1 MITKLYHAAFAAAI
15 ACASAASATTV
26 TTSNPDGWTA
36 ANVRSEGSVA
46 ITSTY
51 APAGQAGSLEFNTN
65 SSGPSSS
72 QDKADYVKYW
82 GNVAGRTLGN
92 ISALSYSFYRDS
104 SSTTGA
110 WLAPALR
117 LAYDT
122 GVPGETGYLIF
133 EPVYNGNPTAG
144 PAVPTDQWVDKNILT
159 SNFWMREFSPGTTI
173 EKYDVTLA
181 QWASGTQQA
190 NGADILSANTLITG
204 IEVGVGSGWGGS
216 FKGAADNVLLSFTSA
231 PGVTDTISAD
241 FEPASVPEP
250 ATWAMMIVGFGAV
263 GATLRRRRGLAVRS
277 AA

>member
-1 MITKLYHAAFAAAI
+1 MYRLSFVALLGSVALS
-15 ACASAASATTV
+15 SAGSATVV
-26 TTSNPDGWTA
+26 TTSNPDGWSA

-46 ITSTY
+46 ITGTY
-51 APAGQAGSLEFNTN
+51 APSGQSGSLEFNTN
-65 SSGPSSS
+65 SSGPGSS

-82 GNVAGRTLGN
+82 GNVTGRTLGN
-92 ISALSYSFYRDS
+92 ISALSYSYYRDS

-133 EPVYNGNPTAG
+133 EPVYNGNPVAG
-144 PAVPTDQWVDKNILT
+144 PAVPTNQWVDKDILN
-159 SNFWMREFSPGTTI
+159 SNFWMREFSPGTTV
-173 EKYDVTLA
+173 ETYNVTLA
-181 QWASGTQQA
+181 QWASDTSQA
-190 NGADILSANTLITG
+190 AGADVLSANTRITG

-216 FKGAADNVLLSFTSA
+216 FKGAADNVLLTFSSPQGTA
-231 PGVTDTISAD
+231 DTISAD
-241 FEPASVPEP
+241 FEPAAVPEP

-263 GATLRRRRGLAVRS
+263 GATMRRRSSRIRF